1 MIGVVIYRGTPTVHK
16 KNTLDMPV
24 QSYELF
30 RRIATDGATNL
41 QIKPNP
47 KAPLPP
53 VTPSKANPQG

>member
-1 MIGVVIYRGTPTVHK
+1 VIYRGTPTTQKQGV
-16 KNTLDMPV
+16 LDMPV

-30 RRIATDGATNL
+30 RRIATDAVTDL

-53 VTPSKANPQG
+53 KAPKKVTPQG